1 MAIVENK
8 TQKMDFEKENN
19 LETVLKDLDLENIL
33 ETVLDEAVALKML
46 LSFNESD
53 SMKDC
58 IKDIGIKRF
67 GDRHK
72 IIEKIR
78 QIKRHKIDEKENEK
92 ISTMTIW
99 WNKILV
105 QKFCFKKAMKSW
117 KV

>member
-1 MAIVENK
+1 
-8 TQKMDFEKENN
+8 MDFEKENN

-78 QIKRHKIDEKENEK
+78 QIKRHKIDDKENEK
-92 ISTMTIW
+92 NINNDLLVKQDFGTE
-99 WNKILV
+99 ILLQESHEV
-105 QKFCFKKAMKSW
+105 MESVNDDNIK
-117 KV
+117 